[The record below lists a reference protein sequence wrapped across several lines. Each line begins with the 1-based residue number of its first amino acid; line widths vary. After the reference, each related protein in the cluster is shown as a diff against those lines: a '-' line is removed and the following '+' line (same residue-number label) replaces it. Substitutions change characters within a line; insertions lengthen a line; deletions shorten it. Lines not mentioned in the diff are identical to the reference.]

1 MSAATKVLALAR
13 VNLVRTM
20 RDRTGFFF
28 IFVLPFIIIAAL
40 GIQFGSTTRARIGVV
55 GPAGDVF
62 VEAIV
67 VSLATGDQPFE
78 VRRQASEAEVRAGV
92 ERGNLE
98 VGLILPDGFAST
110 LREGQMA
117 TVRLV
122 GTPESTTAG
131 LRPAVEAAIGR
142 QAALVIA
149 ARAGETYGGA
159 GFEAA
164 LEAARSGVDRVPGVA
179 VAVETVGGDP
189 WFAGF
194 DQFTLGAQSQLV
206 LFVFMTSMTAA
217 AQLVMSKQLGV
228 SRRMLSTPTSAGTVI
243 AGETVGR
250 FSVALLQAVVIV
262 VVSTLVFGVDW
273 GDPVAA
279 GAIVLAFGLV
289 SAAVAMLVGAMSR
302 NAEQAGSIGV
312 FASLALAALGGCM
325 VPLAFMP
332 EPMQTI
338 ALLTPH
344 AWAMDGLRAL
354 ITEGADL
361 DGVLPQVGVLLAY
374 GLVLLALATWRFRRA
389 MAG

>member
-1 MSAATKVLALAR
+1 MIWATRVLALVR
-13 VNLVRTM
+13 VNLVRTV

-40 GIQFGSTTRARIGVV
+40 GIQFGSATRARIGVV
-55 GPAGDVF
+55 GPPDDAF
-62 VEAIV
+62 VDAVV
-67 VSLATGDQPFE
+67 VSLETGEQPFE
-78 VRRQASEAEVRAGV
+78 VLRQISEADVRAGV

-98 VGLILPDGFAST
+98 IGLILPDGFADT
-110 LREGQMA
+110 LRDGGAA

-142 QAALVIA
+142 QAALVTA

-159 GFEAA
+159 DFDTS
-164 LEAARSGVDRVPGVA
+164 LEAARAGSDGVPGVD
-179 VAVETVGGDP
+179 VAIESVGGDS
-189 WFAGF
+189 WFAGY
-194 DQFTLGAQSQLV
+194 DQFTLGAQTQLV

-228 SRRMLSTPTSAGTVI
+228 SRRMLSTPTSAWTII
-243 AGETVGR
+243 AGETLGR
-250 FSVALLQAVVIV
+250 FAVALLQAVVIV

-332 EPMQTI
+332 EPMQTV

-344 AWAMDGLRAL
+344 AWAVNGLHAL
-354 ITEGADL
+354 INQSADL
-361 DGVLPQVGVLLAY
+361 TSVLPQVGVLLAY
-374 GLVLLALATWRFRRA
+374 GVVLLALATWRFRRA
-389 MAG
+389 ITG

>member
-1 MSAATKVLALAR
+1 MSAASRVLAIVR
-13 VNLVRTM
+13 VNLVRTV

-40 GIQFGSTTRARIGVV
+40 GIQFGSATRARIGVV
-55 GPAGDVF
+55 GPPGDAF
-62 VEAIV
+62 VDAV
-67 VSLATGDQPFE
+67 VISLETGEQPFE
-78 VRRQASEAEVRAGV
+78 VRRYESEGAARAAV

-98 VGLILPDGFAST
+98 VGLILPDRLTST
-110 LREGQMA
+110 IREGGTA
-117 TVRLV
+117 SVRFL
-122 GTPESTTAG
+122 GTPETVTAG

-142 QAALVIA
+142 EATLIVA
-149 ARAGETYGGA
+149 ARAGATFGDA
-159 GFEAA
+159 DFDTS
-164 LEAARSGVDRVPGVA
+164 LQAARAGVDLVPGVD
-179 VAVETVGGDP
+179 VTVETVGGDS
-189 WFAGF
+189 WFAGY
-194 DQFTLGAQSQLV
+194 DQFTLGAQTQLV

-228 SRRMLSTPTSAGTVI
+228 SRRMLSTPTSAGTII
-243 AGETVGR
+243 AGETLGR
-250 FSVALLQAVVIV
+250 FAVALLQAVVIV
-262 VVSTLVFGVDW
+262 AVSTLVFGVDW

-325 VPLAFMP
+325 VPLALMP
-332 EPMQTI
+332 EPMQTV

-344 AWAMDGLRAL
+344 AWAIDGLHVL
-354 ITEGADL
+354 ITQGTDL
-361 DGVLPQVGVLLAY
+361 AGVLPQVGVLLTY
-374 GLVLLALATWRFRRA
+374 GFVLLALATWRFRRS